1 MTEKVNWVKEKM
13 ITKQDEILVT
23 LHNEFDK
30 KVGKKVFERI
40 SDARNFAEMALKH
53 TQKSSLIEYWT

>member
-1 MTEKVNWVKEKM
+1 M

-30 KVGKKVFERI
+30 KVGKKVFKRI
-40 SDARNFAEMALKH
+40 SDARNFAEMALK
-53 TQKSSLIEYWT
+53 QYPEIKSYRILDVIYNSKHQ